1 MIETDLMIIGS
12 GPGGYEAALYAAN
25 KGLKVVLAEERE
37 VGGTCLN
44 RGCIPTKSL
53 LHDAT
58 KAASGNTELQAEAF
72 KRAMERKEQVVAG
85 LRQGIST
92 LLSNPAITL
101 LQEHATFVDAK
112 TVTVGEEI
120 VKPQH
125 VIIATGSKVKMPPL
139 PGIKE
144 PRSPYVFTSDDLLSS
159 PILPPNVCVIG
170 AGVIGLEMATMFR
183 DFGCKVDVV
192 EFLSECLP
200 TVDGEIARRLRKT
213 LEKSGIKFHLA
224 CQVCEVNG
232 NEVIYLN
239 TKKKTEEHIVS
250 DCILVATGRAP
261 QVEGLE
267 LETAGIQYN
276 GHGILVDDDFTTT
289 MPDIYAIGDVNG
301 RQMLAHAATA
311 QGRHAVNRILGLE
324 DRIRFDIMPAAVF
337 TRPEVA
343 SVGLTEELVRSQF
356 PDYTTHKGFYRSNGK
371 AQAIEATEGL
381 VKIICDGKQPD
392 SKIVGCHVMGANA
405 AAIVQEMAALM
416 NFDVTLEQL
425 RDIIHIHPTL
435 NEVLLQAV
443 SD

>member
-101 LQEHATFVDAK
+101 LQGHATFVDAK

-276 GHGILVDDDFTTT
+276 GHGILVNDDFTTT
-289 MPDIYAIGDVNG
+289 VPDIYAIGDVNG

-405 AAIVQEMAALM
+405 AAIVQEMTALM

>member
-12 GPGGYEAALYAAN
+12 GPGGYETALYAVN

-289 MPDIYAIGDVNG
+289 VPDIYAIGDVNG

-324 DRIRFDIMPAAVF
+324 DRVRFDIMPAAVF

-343 SVGLTEELVRSQF
+343 SVGLTEELVRSLF

-405 AAIVQEMAALM
+405 AAIVQEVAALI

-435 NEVLLQAV
+435 NEVLLQAA

>member
-1 MIETDLMIIGS
+1 MIETDIMIIGS
-12 GPGGYEAALYAAN
+12 GPGGYETALYAAG
-25 KGLKVVLAEERE
+25 KGLKVVIAEEKE

-53 LHDAT
+53 LHDAV
-58 KAASGNTELQAEAF
+58 KAASDNAKPQTEAF
-72 KRAMERKEQVVAG
+72 KRAMERKLQVVTG
-85 LRQGIST
+85 LRQGVAT
-92 LLSNPAITL
+92 LLSNPSITL
-101 LQEHATFVDAK
+101 LQGHAAFIDSQMIGVGGETVKAK
-112 TVTVGEEI
+112 
-120 VKPQH
+120 H

-144 PRSPYVFTSDDLLSS
+144 PRSPYVFTSDDLLTTAALPSS
-159 PILPPNVCVIG
+159 VCVIG

-200 TVDGEIARRLRKT
+200 TIDGEIARRLRKS
-213 LEKSGIKFHLA
+213 LEKTGIKFHLA
-224 CQVCEVNG
+224 CQVLEVNG

-239 TKKKTEEHIVS
+239 TKKKTEEHIAS

-261 QVEGLE
+261 QVEGLQ
-267 LETAGIQYN
+267 LESAGVQYN
-276 GHGILVDDDFTTT
+276 SHGILVNDDFTTT
-289 MPDIYAIGDVNG
+289 VPDIYAIGDVNG

-311 QGRHAVNRILGLE
+311 QGRHAVNHILGLE

-343 SVGLTEELVRSQF
+343 SVGLTEDLANAQYT
-356 PDYTTHKGFYRSNGK
+356 DYTVHKGFYRSNGK

-392 SKIVGCHVMGANA
+392 AKIIGCHVMGANA
-405 AAIVQEMAALM
+405 AAIVQEVAALM
-416 NFDVTLEQL
+416 NFNVNLEQL

-435 NEVLLQAV
+435 NEILLQAAN
-443 SD
+443 S

>member
-12 GPGGYEAALYAAN
+12 GPGGYEAALYAVN

-53 LHDAT
+53 LHDAA

-101 LQEHATFVDAK
+101 LQGHATFVDAK

-261 QVEGLE
+261 QVEGLQ

-276 GHGILVDDDFTTT
+276 AHGILVDDDFTTT
-289 MPDIYAIGDVNG
+289 VPDIYAIGDVNG

-311 QGRHAVNRILGLE
+311 QGHHAVNRILGLE

-405 AAIVQEMAALM
+405 TAIVQEMAALM

>member
-101 LQEHATFVDAK
+101 LQGHATFVDAK

-261 QVEGLE
+261 QVEGLQ

-289 MPDIYAIGDVNG
+289 VPDIYAIGDVNG

-311 QGRHAVNRILGLE
+311 QGRHAVNHILGLE

-405 AAIVQEMAALM
+405 TAIVQEMTALM

>member
-1 MIETDLMIIGS
+1 MIETDIMIIGS
-12 GPGGYEAALYAAN
+12 GPGGYETALYAAN
-25 KGLKVVLAEERE
+25 QGQKVVIAEERE

-53 LHDAT
+53 LHDAA
-58 KAASGNTELQAEAF
+58 KAALDNAEPQAEAF
-72 KRAMERKEQVVAG
+72 NHAMERKGQVVAG

-101 LQEHATFVDAK
+101 LQGHAVFIDAQ
-112 TVTVGEEI
+112 TVNVGEEK
-120 VKPQH
+120 VKARY

-144 PRSPYVFTSDDLLSS
+144 PRSPYVFTSDDLLAS
-159 PILPPNVCVIG
+159 PSLPSTVCVIG

-200 TVDGEIARRLRKT
+200 TVDGEIARRLRKA
-213 LEKSGIKFHLA
+213 LEKTGIKFHLA
-224 CQVCEVNG
+224 CQVREVNG
-232 NEVIYLN
+232 NEVSYFN
-239 TKKKTEEHIVS
+239 TKKKAEEHITC

-261 QVEGLE
+261 QVDGLH
-267 LETAGIQYN
+267 LEVAGVEYN
-276 GHGILVDDDFTTT
+276 GHGILVNDDFATTV
-289 MPDIYAIGDVNG
+289 PGIYAIGDVNG

-311 QGRHAVNRILGLE
+311 QGRHVVNRILGHD

-337 TRPEVA
+337 TRPELA
-343 SVGLTEELVRSQF
+343 SVGLTEDQAKAKY

-381 VKIICDGKQPD
+381 VKIICDGTQPD

-405 AAIVQEMAALM
+405 AAIVQEVAALM
-416 NFDVTLEQL
+416 NFDITLEQL
-425 RDIIHIHPTL
+425 RNIIHIHPTL
-435 NEVLLQAV
+435 NEILLQAASV
-443 SD
+443 

>member
-12 GPGGYEAALYAAN
+12 GPGGYETALYAVN

-92 LLSNPAITL
+92 LLSNSAITL

-239 TKKKTEEHIVS
+239 TKKKNEEHIAS

-276 GHGILVDDDFTTT
+276 GHGILVNDDFTTT
-289 MPDIYAIGDVNG
+289 VPDIYAIGDVNG

-405 AAIVQEMAALM
+405 TAIVQEMAALM

-435 NEVLLQAV
+435 NEVLLQAA

>member
-12 GPGGYEAALYAAN
+12 GPGGYETALYAVN

-58 KAASGNTELQAEAF
+58 KTASGNTELQAEAF

-289 MPDIYAIGDVNG
+289 VPDIYAIGDVNG

-405 AAIVQEMAALM
+405 TAIVQEMTALM

>member
-1 MIETDLMIIGS
+1 MIETDIMIIGG
-12 GPGGYEAALYAAN
+12 GPGGYETALYAAG
-25 KGLKVVLAEERE
+25 KGLKVVIAEERE

-53 LHDAT
+53 LHDA
-58 KAASGNTELQAEAF
+58 AHASICNAEPQAEAF
-72 KRAMERKEQVVAG
+72 KRAMERKQQVVAG
-85 LRQGIST
+85 LRQGIVT

-101 LQEHATFVDAK
+101 LQGHAAFVDPK
-112 TVTVGEEI
+112 TVSIGEET
-120 VKPQH
+120 VKARH

-144 PRSPYVFTSDDLLSS
+144 PRSSYVFTSDDLLCA
-159 PILPPNVCVIG
+159 PTLPPTVCVIG

-213 LEKSGIKFHLA
+213 LEKSGIKIHLS
-224 CQVCEVNG
+224 CQVREVNG
-232 NEVIYLN
+232 NEVLYFN
-239 TKKKTEEHIVS
+239 TKKKTEERIAS

-261 QVEGLE
+261 QLDGLQ
-267 LETAGIQYN
+267 LAAAGIRYD
-276 GHGILVDDDFTTT
+276 GHGILVNDDFATDV
-289 MPDIYAIGDVNG
+289 PEIYAIGDVNG

-311 QGRHAVNRILGLE
+311 QGRHAVNRIVGID

-343 SVGLTEELVRSQF
+343 SVGLTEDCANAQY
-356 PDYTTHKGFYRSNGK
+356 PNYTVHKGFYRSNGK

-381 VKIICDGKQPD
+381 VKLICDSKQPNA
-392 SKIVGCHVMGANA
+392 KIVGCHVMGANA
-405 AAIVQEMAALM
+405 AAIVQEVAALM
-416 NFDVTLEQL
+416 NSDITLEQL
-425 RDIIHIHPTL
+425 MDIIHIHPTL
-435 NEVLLQAV
+435 NEILLQAASV
-443 SD
+443 

>member
-1 MIETDLMIIGS
+1 
-12 GPGGYEAALYAAN
+12 
-25 KGLKVVLAEERE
+25 
-37 VGGTCLN
+37 
-44 RGCIPTKSL
+44 
-53 LHDAT
+53 
-58 KAASGNTELQAEAF
+58 
-72 KRAMERKEQVVAG
+72 MERKGQVVAG

-101 LQEHATFVDAK
+101 LQGHAVFIDAQ
-112 TVTVGEEI
+112 TVNVGEEK
-120 VKPQH
+120 VKARY

-144 PRSPYVFTSDDLLSS
+144 PRSPYVFTSDDLLAS
-159 PILPPNVCVIG
+159 PSLPSTVCVIG

-200 TVDGEIARRLRKT
+200 TVDGEIARRLRKA
-213 LEKSGIKFHLA
+213 LEKTGIKFHLA
-224 CQVCEVNG
+224 CQVREVNG
-232 NEVIYLN
+232 NEVSYFN
-239 TKKKTEEHIVS
+239 TKKKTEERITC

-261 QVEGLE
+261 QVDGLH
-267 LETAGIQYN
+267 LEVAGVEYN
-276 GHGILVDDDFTTT
+276 GHGILVNDDFATTV
-289 MPDIYAIGDVNG
+289 PGIYAIGDVNG

-311 QGRHAVNRILGLE
+311 QGRHVVNHILDHD

-343 SVGLTEELVRSQF
+343 SVGLTEDQAKAKY

-381 VKIICDGKQPD
+381 VKIICDGTQPD

-405 AAIVQEMAALM
+405 AAIVQEVAALM
-416 NFDVTLEQL
+416 NFDITLEQL

-435 NEVLLQAV
+435 NEILLQAASV
-443 SD
+443 

>member
-1 MIETDLMIIGS
+1 MIIGS
-12 GPGGYEAALYAAN
+12 GPGGYETALYAVN

-101 LQEHATFVDAK
+101 LQGHATFVDAK

-224 CQVCEVNG
+224 CQVCEGNG

-289 MPDIYAIGDVNG
+289 VPDIYAIGDVNG

>member
-12 GPGGYEAALYAAN
+12 GPGGYETALYAVN

-101 LQEHATFVDAK
+101 LQGHATFVDAK

-276 GHGILVDDDFTTT
+276 GHGILVNDDFTTT
-289 MPDIYAIGDVNG
+289 VPDIYAIGDVNG

-405 AAIVQEMAALM
+405 TAIVQEMAALM

-435 NEVLLQAV
+435 GEILKAAIE
-443 SD
+443 

>member
-25 KGLKVVLAEERE
+25 KGLKVVIAEERE

-144 PRSPYVFTSDDLLSS
+144 PRSPYVFTTADSLSS
-159 PILPPNVCVIG
+159 PILPPHVCVIG

-289 MPDIYAIGDVNG
+289 VPDIYAIGDVNG

-311 QGRHAVNRILGLE
+311 QGRHAINRILGLE

-405 AAIVQEMAALM
+405 AAIVQEVAALM

-435 NEVLLQAV
+435 NEVLLQAA

>member
-25 KGLKVVLAEERE
+25 KGLKVVIAEEKE

-53 LHDAT
+53 LHDTT

-101 LQEHATFVDAK
+101 LQGHATFVDAK

-261 QVEGLE
+261 QVEGLQ

-289 MPDIYAIGDVNG
+289 VPDIYAIGDVNG

>member
-1 MIETDLMIIGS
+1 MIIGS
-12 GPGGYEAALYAAN
+12 GPGGYETALYAVN

-101 LQEHATFVDAK
+101 LQGHATFVDAK

-276 GHGILVDDDFTTT
+276 GHGILVNDDFTTT
-289 MPDIYAIGDVNG
+289 VPDIYAIGDVNG

-405 AAIVQEMAALM
+405 TAIVQEMAALM

-435 NEVLLQAV
+435 NEVLLQAA

>member
-12 GPGGYEAALYAAN
+12 GPGGYETALYAVN

-101 LQEHATFVDAK
+101 LQGHATFVDAK

-276 GHGILVDDDFTTT
+276 GHGILVNDDFTTT
-289 MPDIYAIGDVNG
+289 VPDIYAIGDVNG

-311 QGRHAVNRILGLE
+311 QGHHAVNRILGLE

>member
-12 GPGGYEAALYAAN
+12 GPGGYEAALYAVN

-101 LQEHATFVDAK
+101 LQGHATFVDAK
-112 TVTVGEEI
+112 TVTVDEEI

-239 TKKKTEEHIVS
+239 TKKKTEEHIAS

-261 QVEGLE
+261 QVEGLQ

-289 MPDIYAIGDVNG
+289 VPDIYAIGDVNG

-311 QGRHAVNRILGLE
+311 QGRHAVNHILGLE

-405 AAIVQEMAALM
+405 TAIVQEMAALM

>member
-12 GPGGYEAALYAAN
+12 GPGGYETALYAVN

-101 LQEHATFVDAK
+101 LQGHATFVDAK

-170 AGVIGLEMATMFR
+170 AGVIGLEMTTMFR

-261 QVEGLE
+261 QVEGLQ

-289 MPDIYAIGDVNG
+289 VPDIYAIGDVNG

-337 TRPEVA
+337 TRPEAA

-405 AAIVQEMAALM
+405 TAIVQEMAALM

-443 SD
+443 SA

>member
-12 GPGGYEAALYAAN
+12 GPGGYETALYAVN

-101 LQEHATFVDAK
+101 LQGHATFVDAK

-170 AGVIGLEMATMFR
+170 AGVIGLEMTTMFR

-261 QVEGLE
+261 QVEGLQ

-289 MPDIYAIGDVNG
+289 VPDIYAIGDVNG

-337 TRPEVA
+337 TRPEAA

-405 AAIVQEMAALM
+405 TAIVQEMAALM

>member
-12 GPGGYEAALYAAN
+12 GPGGYETALYAVN

-92 LLSNPAITL
+92 LLSNSAITL

-405 AAIVQEMAALM
+405 TAIVQEMAALM

-435 NEVLLQAV
+435 NEVLLQAA

>member
-1 MIETDLMIIGS
+1 MIETDIMIIGS
-12 GPGGYEAALYAAN
+12 GPGGYETALYAAG
-25 KGLKVVLAEERE
+25 KGLKVVIAEEKE

-53 LHDAT
+53 LHDAV
-58 KAASGNTELQAEAF
+58 KAASDNAKPQTEAF
-72 KRAMERKEQVVAG
+72 KRAMERKLQVVTG
-85 LRQGIST
+85 LRQGVAT
-92 LLSNPAITL
+92 LLSNPSITL
-101 LQEHATFVDAK
+101 LQGHAAFIDSQMIGVGGETVKAK
-112 TVTVGEEI
+112 
-120 VKPQH
+120 H

-144 PRSPYVFTSDDLLSS
+144 PRSPYVFTSDDLLATAALPSS
-159 PILPPNVCVIG
+159 VCVIG

-183 DFGCKVDVV
+183 DFGCKVEVV

-200 TVDGEIARRLRKT
+200 TIDGEIARRLRKS
-213 LEKSGIKFHLA
+213 LEKTGIKFHLA
-224 CQVCEVNG
+224 CQVLEVNG

-239 TKKKTEEHIVS
+239 TKKKTEEHIAS

-261 QVEGLE
+261 QVEGLQ
-267 LETAGIQYN
+267 LESAGVQYN
-276 GHGILVDDDFTTT
+276 SHGILVNNDFTTT
-289 MPDIYAIGDVNG
+289 VPDIYAIGDVNG

-311 QGRHAVNRILGLE
+311 QGRHAVNHILGLE

-343 SVGLTEELVRSQF
+343 SVGLTENLANAQYA
-356 PDYTTHKGFYRSNGK
+356 DYTVHKGFYRSNGK

-392 SKIVGCHVMGANA
+392 AKIIGCHVMGANA
-405 AAIVQEMAALM
+405 AAIVQEVAALM
-416 NFDVTLEQL
+416 NFSVTLEQL

-435 NEVLLQAV
+435 NEILLQAAN
-443 SD
+443 S